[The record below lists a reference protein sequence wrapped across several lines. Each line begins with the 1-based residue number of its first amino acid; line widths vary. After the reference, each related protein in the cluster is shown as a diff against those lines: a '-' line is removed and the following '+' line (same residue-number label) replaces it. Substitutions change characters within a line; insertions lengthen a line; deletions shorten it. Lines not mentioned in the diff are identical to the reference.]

1 MWEKESDR
9 KRESDKTGRKEGGG
23 RKPKRMKTMCDI
35 NCDGHENKKCKQP
48 EEETNKQSD
57 NTPPM
62 YGLKHGALK

>member
-1 MWEKESDR
+1 
-9 KRESDKTGRKEGGG
+9 
-23 RKPKRMKTMCDI
+23 MCDI

-48 EEETNKQSD
+48 EEQTNKQSD